1 MKKSDCL
8 AMGLGRYWIIKFLLL
23 MKLSIIFLFL
33 TAFQAIANTGNTQ
46 EQVSLH
52 LKNTSLSAAL
62 KKIETDYS
70 YRFVYSDSV
79 ALSQYRVNL
88 DVKNASIDAVMNQLL
103 GNTSFIYKKMST
115 NLMVIMDATKNKA
128 RYQVKGMV
136 ADSTGSPIAGASVLE
151 KGTTNGA
158 ITNAEGNFTL
168 TVTALSSTLV
178 ISRVGYITKEITVT
192 GDNLGTIVLSMATQ
206 QLEDVIVIGYGTT
219 TRKDI
224 VGAVDQVKAS
234 QFENRPVANVTQ
246 ALQGAAPSLAIQ
258 QRSMNPNDNSTNINI
273 RGISTMN
280 RNDPLIVIDGLI
292 TDGASLN
299 KLNPSDI
306 QSVSVL
312 KDAGTAAIYGSRS
325 SNGVIL
331 ITTKQGKKNQ
341 KP

>member
-158 ITNAEGNFTL
+158 ITNAEGNL
-168 TVTALSSTLV
+168 LL
-178 ISRVGYITKEITVT
+178 
-192 GDNLGTIVLSMATQ
+192 L
-206 QLEDVIVIGYGTT
+206 
-219 TRKDI
+219 
-224 VGAVDQVKAS
+224 
-234 QFENRPVANVTQ
+234 
-246 ALQGAAPSLAIQ
+246 LQRCLLLLLFQEWAILQ
-258 QRSMNPNDNSTNINI
+258 
-273 RGISTMN
+273 
-280 RNDPLIVIDGLI
+280 
-292 TDGASLN
+292 
-299 KLNPSDI
+299 
-306 QSVSVL
+306 
-312 KDAGTAAIYGSRS
+312 
-325 SNGVIL
+325 
-331 ITTKQGKKNQ
+331 KK
-341 KP
+341 